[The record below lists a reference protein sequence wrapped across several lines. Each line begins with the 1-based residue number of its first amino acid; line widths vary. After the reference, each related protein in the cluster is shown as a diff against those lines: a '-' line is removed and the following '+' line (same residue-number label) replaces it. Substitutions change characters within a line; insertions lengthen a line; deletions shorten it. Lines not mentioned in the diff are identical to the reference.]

1 MFIGGWRGRGDMG
14 EMIYHGKVKQ
24 VWSTDDPDVIEFR
37 YTDQISVF
45 DQIIPSL
52 IPRKG
57 ESLNRTSCH
66 WFQLVEEAGICD
78 THVIEMS
85 APDRVLARR
94 FDVVREPGA
103 IAKDRENVF
112 VPLEVICRHYLAG
125 SGWRRYARGDAPAE
139 EFGFEPGT
147 ELKQG
152 VKLPKPYLEVSTKFE
167 KFDRLLDRE
176 EALEISN
183 LTGEEFDAIL
193 DIAVKVDEIIEIEA
207 GARGLIHV
215 DGKKEFALGA
225 GRVPVLVDSFGT
237 LDEDR
242 WWDTESYANGEIV
255 QLSKEFVRG
264 HYLGTGHHAELYEAR
279 QAGTEEPPIPALP
292 QEIIDQTS
300 ALYADMYERLTGQTF

>member
-1 MFIGGWRGRGDMG
+1 MG

-24 VWSTDDPDVIEFR
+24 VWSTDDPDIIEFR

-52 IPRKG
+52 VPRKG

-66 WFQLVEEAGICD
+66 WFELVEKEGVCD
-78 THVIEMS
+78 THVIEMN
-85 APDRVLARR
+85 APDRVRARR
-94 FDVVREPGA
+94 FDVIREAGA
-103 IAKDRENVF
+103 ITPDAENVF

-125 SGWRRYARGDAPAE
+125 SGWRRYSRGDVGAE

-147 ELKQG
+147 VLTEG

-167 KFDRLLDRE
+167 KFDRLLGRE

-183 LTGEEFDAIL
+183 LSDEEFDSIL
-193 DIAVKVDEIIEIEA
+193 EIVLKVDEIIEREA
-207 GARGLIHV
+207 AKSGLIHV

-225 GRVPVLVDSFGT
+225 GRKPVLVDSFGT

-242 WWDTESYANGEIV
+242 WWDAAAYERGEIV

-264 HYLGTGHHAELYEAR
+264 HYIETGHHAVLRKAR
-279 QAGTEEPPIPALP
+279 QAGTDEPPIPALP
-292 QEIIDQTS
+292 DEIIDQT
-300 ALYADMYERLTGQTF
+300 ATLYADMFERLTGRIF

>member
-1 MFIGGWRGRGDMG
+1 MG

-24 VWSTDDPDVIEFR
+24 VWTTDDPDIIEFR

-52 IPRKG
+52 VPGKG

-66 WFQLVEEAGICD
+66 WFELVEEAGICD
-78 THVIEMS
+78 THIIEMNGPS
-85 APDRVLARR
+85 TVRARR
-94 FDVVREPGA
+94 FDVIKEPGA
-103 IAKDRENVF
+103 IARDAENVF

-125 SGWRRYARGDAPAE
+125 SGWRRYKRGDATAE
-139 EFGFEPGT
+139 EFGFPAGT
-147 ELKQG
+147 TLKEG

-176 EALEISN
+176 EALQISN
-183 LTGEEFDAIL
+183 LTDEEFDSILAIV
-193 DIAVKVDEIIEIEA
+193 VKIDEIIEREA
-207 GARGLIHV
+207 AKSGLIHV

-225 GRVPVLVDSFGT
+225 GRKPVLVDSFGT

-242 WWDTESYANGEIV
+242 WWDAEAYAKGEIV

-264 HYLGTGHHAELYEAR
+264 HYIESGHHTELYEAR
-279 QAGTEEPPIPALP
+279 ENGTEEPAIPALP
-292 QEIIDQTS
+292 QTVIDQTS
-300 ALYADMYERLTGQTF
+300 ELYVQMFERLTGRSF